1 MNKIAL
7 WLLSPSSSSRRD
19 SEYRVE
25 FESQKQIDEIEKKDN
40 GEYINPKIEEDW
52 NRFIEEKVIDELQ
65 SSAW

>member
-40 GEYINPKIEEDW
+40 GEYINPKTEENW
-52 NRFIEEKVIDELQ
+52 NRFIEEKIIDELQ
-65 SSAW
+65 STTW

>member
-1 MNKIAL
+1 MSKIAL

-40 GEYINPKIEEDW
+40 GEYINPKTEENW
-52 NRFIEEKVIDELQ
+52 NRFIEEKIIDELQ
-65 SSAW
+65 STTW

>member
-7 WLLSPSSSSRRD
+7 WLLSHSGSSRRD

-25 FESQKQIDEIEKKDN
+25 FENQKQIDEIEKNDN

-52 NRFIEEKVIDELQ
+52 KRFIEEKIIDELQ
-65 SSAW
+65 STTW